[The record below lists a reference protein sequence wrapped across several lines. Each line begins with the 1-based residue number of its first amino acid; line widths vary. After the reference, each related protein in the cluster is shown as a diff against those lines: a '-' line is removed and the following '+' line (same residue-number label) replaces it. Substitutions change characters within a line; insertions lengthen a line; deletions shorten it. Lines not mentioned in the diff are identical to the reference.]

1 MNEEQIQVLYDFI
14 KEAYKEDRDEKRT
27 PPHRLIIFDDVSFS
41 GGLKGKEFTWSA
53 RW

>member
-27 PPHRLIIFDDVSFS
+27 RP
-41 GGLKGKEFTWSA
+41 TA
-53 RW
+53 